1 MGAHII
7 DGKILAQKI
16 LDELQKTIKISKKT
30 PILATILVGNDMASG
45 IYIAN
50 KRKKA
55 AEVGI
60 TSQHYQLA
68 ESTSEDE
75 LLKLIQKLNKE
86 AIHGILV
93 QLPLPKHIDENKII
107 EAIDPKKDVDGIHP
121 LNLGM
126 LLRSTPKTVAC
137 TPLGVME
144 MIRSV
149 NYDLSGKNAV
159 VVGRSN
165 IVGKPMALLLLAE
178 NATVSICHALTT
190 DLASFTKN
198 ADVLV
203 VAVGKAKLIK
213 KEHIKPGAMVID
225 VGINRDSNN
234 QLCGDVDFLDV
245 LDTAGYISPVPKG
258 VGPMTIA
265 MLLKNTWNNFLRN
278 EA

>member
-30 PILATILVGNDMASG
+30 PILATILVGNDMASS

>member
-245 LDTAGYISPVPKG
+245 LDKAGYISPVPKG